1 MEWNGIIIIRIK
13 EEEEESKWRVEI
25 PESRITLESTN
36 NLTYLT
42 A

>member
-1 MEWNGIIIIRIK
+1 MEWNYYYKHIK
-13 EEEEESKWRVEI
+13 EEEESKWRVEI
-25 PESRITLESTN
+25 SELRITLESTN